1 METQPSLSEIIK
13 IPNFSMMICSK
24 RRTGKSVFM
33 RDLVSQIYDRYKSCY
48 VFSKSL
54 KFQNDMYDF
63 CPEENRVDHFDEGVL
78 KRIWTEQERYITEK
92 TKNFNAAKHGNFDDY
107 KRSLDHVLIVLDDV
121 IGDKGVRSSKV
132 FDDLFILG
140 RHLNLAVLVISQYYS
155 SKGGISVTARK
166 NLDYIVSFYLD
177 TQTDKQHLVD
187 DFISKQSRRDGLALY
202 NRLTT
207 EKPFQC
213 IIICNNVLST
223 KYEDYVFPYVASLEV
238 KPFVIDGKKRKK
250 QNHQNNS
257 AIGNLTDL
265 TAQGQLVFGE
275 DGRYDL
281 DPFDKFFV

>member
-1 METQPSLSEIIK
+1 METQPNLSEIIK

-54 KFQNDMYDF
+54 KFQNGMYDF
-63 CPEENRVDHFDEGVL
+63 CPEANRVDHFDEGVL
-78 KRIWTEQERYITEK
+78 KRIWSEQERYITEK
-92 TKNFNAAKHGNFDDY
+92 TKNYNASKHGNFDDY
-107 KRSLDHVLIVLDDV
+107 KKSLDHVLIVLDDI

-140 RHLNLAVLVISQYYS
+140 RHLNLAVIAISQYYS
-155 SKGGISVTARK
+155 SKGGYSVTARK

-177 TQTDKQHLVD
+177 TQSDKVHLID
-187 DFISKQSRRDGLALY
+187 DFISKQSRKDGLALY

-213 IIICNNVLST
+213 VIICNNVLST
-223 KYEDYVFPYVASLEV
+223 NYDDYVFPYVAKTEV
-238 KPFVIDGKKRKK
+238 EPFVIDGKKRKK
-250 QNHQNNS
+250 ASNAP
-257 AIGNLTDL
+257 AIGNLTESV
-265 TAQGQLVFGE
+265 AQGQIVFGE

-281 DPFDKFFV
+281 DSFDKFFV